1 MLFLYTFVLLFF
13 TTKLSPL
20 YPSNEWSDL
29 NLYFNIGKGI
39 LNGRTLY
46 TEIFD
51 HKGPFIFFLYGFGYL
66 ISNTSFFG
74 VYLLF
79 SLFWVAAVFA
89 AYRTARLFL
98 NQMYSFLVALAFPV
112 LSLSHTMSGGSA
124 DELIALLAAVSL
136 YYFVL
141 YFKEK
146 NNAQHNPYHMLIHGI
161 MCGIVLMTKL
171 NLLVFWFFPLIAI
184 LITILRN
191 KEYQNLWKNIIAY
204 IIGLLIIVLPICIYL
219 LFNNALK
226 EGYEIYITLNSKY
239 SGLNTMSEAMG
250 YLAIRFYQRLRFDTI
265 EFIIILIGAIYFPIR
280 FIKNRIGGIS
290 LILSFIAL
298 YIMIFMAKYFHYYS
312 VPYYIFTIPG
322 LIVIGNY
329 LRKYIEIKYAIPIC
343 LFFCLIGIGV
353 GIQYKNYFDLDTE
366 ELFRRKE
373 IVNVETQFRKKILA
387 EKENPTL
394 VVLGLNTAVGIFTYA
409 DITPN
414 IKYFAAP
421 NLSYDFYPEM
431 RDEQSKYIENKEVD
445 FVVLTDYSFDYDYF
459 KYYAPLIN
467 NYTLIDTFLEDNFKT
482 YYLFER
488 NDLLK

>member
-1 MLFLYTFVLLFF
+1 
-13 TTKLSPL
+13 
-20 YPSNEWSDL
+20 
-29 NLYFNIGKGI
+29 
-39 LNGRTLY
+39 
-46 TEIFD
+46 
-51 HKGPFIFFLYGFGYL
+51 
-66 ISNTSFFG
+66 
-74 VYLLF
+74 
-79 SLFWVAAVFA
+79 
-89 AYRTARLFL
+89 
-98 NQMYSFLVALAFPV
+98 
-112 LSLSHTMSGGSA
+112 
-124 DELIALLAAVSL
+124 
-136 YYFVL
+136 
-141 YFKEK
+141 
-146 NNAQHNPYHMLIHGI
+146 
-161 MCGIVLMTKL
+161 
-171 NLLVFWFFPLIAI
+171 
-184 LITILRN
+184 
-191 KEYQNLWKNIIAY
+191 
-204 IIGLLIIVLPICIYL
+204 
-219 LFNNALK
+219 
-226 EGYEIYITLNSKY
+226 
-239 SGLNTMSEAMG
+239 
-250 YLAIRFYQRLRFDTI
+250 
-265 EFIIILIGAIYFPIR
+265 
-280 FIKNRIGGIS
+280 
-290 LILSFIAL
+290 
-298 YIMIFMAKYFHYYS
+298 MAKYFHYYS

-459 KYYAPLIN
+459 KDYAPLIN